1 MSGPNR
7 RRREPQSID
16 RGWELAV
23 AAVGGVVIGVVL
35 AALTGVGAAAALW
48 GGGWVWPLGTD
59 SVTGVV
65 SGLLHGDLGRGF
77 THAQVR
83 RLAGP
88 VPTYVAV
95 AVAEVV
101 LAVVAGAGLVVVRR
115 HLLPSDSRGGMAT
128 RSEAANALGIRQLR
142 SARSVIRPDC
152 YGTGSQGPP

>member
-1 MSGPNR
+1 MSAPNR

-23 AAVGGVVIGVVL
+23 ASVGGVVLAVVL
-35 AALTGVGAAAALW
+35 AALTGVGVAAALW

-59 SVTGVV
+59 SVTSVV
-65 SGLLHGDLGRGF
+65 SGLLHGDLGQGF
-77 THAQVR
+77 THAQAR

-101 LAVVAGAGLVVVRR
+101 LLVVAVAGLMVVRR
-115 HLLPSDSRGGMAT
+115 HVLPSDSRGGMAT
-128 RSEAANALGIRQLR
+128 RSEAANALGVRQLR
-142 SARSVIRPDC
+142 SARFVIRPDR
-152 YGTGSQGPP
+152 YGGGSQGPP